1 MSLSR
6 SPMWT
11 QRSGAPISSV
21 DRRRLSSQRTLSFRS
36 IGTRVGL
43 IFRFSAAVP
52 LNLSRDQTFTAVRPN
67 GSPSGLTARLAC
79 SSRPHS
85 VCWRKRPSLS
95 FRPVGV
101 LVKPIFS
108 GAARVKENSVV
119 SCNTRIGPSMGW
131 TRRAGAWKWKWQA
144 SIVSS
149 LTFSFEKKR

>member
-21 DRRRLSSQRTLSFRS
+21 ERRRLSSQRTLSFWS

-52 LNLSRDQTFTAVRPN
+52 LNLSRDQTFTAVRPS
-67 GSPSGLTARLAC
+67 GSPSGVTARLAC

-85 VCWRKRPSLS
+85 VCWRKRPSFSL
-95 FRPVGV
+95 RPVEV

-119 SCNTRIGPSMGW
+119 SWSTRIGPSTAC
-131 TRRAGAWKWKWQA
+131 TRKADAWKWPA
-144 SIVSS
+144 SILSS